1 MTTIV
6 IGGVSLILMGGIIVY
21 LKVENNRLI
30 RENRQACRRED
41 DANRRA
47 QDFREQLFAIE
58 NREKARDSHH
68 RMMRDERIEA
78 LEAKMEDLHI
88 KHMEELERKDAE
100 LRNKEMLIAT
110 FKKQIDRLS
119 GWEEIEKGAAKK

>member
-47 QDFREQLFAIE
+47 QDFREQLFALE
-58 NREKARDSHH
+58 NREKARGSHR

-78 LEAKMEDLHI
+78 LEAEMKNLQA
-88 KHMEELERKDAE
+88 KHNEELERKDAE

-119 GWEEIEKGAAKK
+119 GWEELEKGAKK